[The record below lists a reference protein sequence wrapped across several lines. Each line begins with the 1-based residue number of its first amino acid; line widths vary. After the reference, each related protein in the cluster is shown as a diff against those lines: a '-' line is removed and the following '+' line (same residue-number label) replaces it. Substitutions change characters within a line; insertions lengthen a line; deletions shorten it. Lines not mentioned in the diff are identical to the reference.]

1 MWLLAG
7 THSSSLRGYCCLH
20 IDIPSQPCGPISQN
34 CEAEGN
40 LPEPQYP
47 DSHFERPISLEIP
60 LQSNADAILPFVLIF
75 NLPLWQEFPQRNEKL
90 PTYRNY
96 TSSDMQPQAYH
107 RVMVPVGR
115 SKSFSMVVSFVS
127 IGETHQD
134 SHY

>member
-75 NLPLWQEFPQRNEKL
+75 NLPLWQEFPQCNEKL

-96 TSSDMQPQAYH
+96 TSSD
-107 RVMVPVGR
+107 
-115 SKSFSMVVSFVS
+115 
-127 IGETHQD
+127 
-134 SHY
+134 